1 MNILVTELEKS
12 MHKLDYALTD
22 EQYID
27 LKAEIETYV
36 ASIMQTDVPA
46 LVQLLY
52 KIDVDEQSV
61 ALLFSTD
68 NVAATSKEI
77 SKLIVQR
84 QLKKAGIKKLYS
96 DINNIEDDER
106 W

>member
-1 MNILVTELEKS
+1 MNILVAELEKS

-36 ASIMQTDVPA
+36 ASIMQTDVPV

-68 NVAATSKEI
+68 NI
-77 SKLIVQR
+77 YIFF
-84 QLKKAGIKKLYS
+84 
-96 DINNIEDDER
+96 
-106 W
+106 